1 MNVFLVPVRSPAARE
16 TRRPP
21 LALYCEPALEPI
33 EPEVVGDGVARPGLF
48 ARMGRSFRQALA
60 EGEAERRRREA
71 GHPDAAGG
79 SRMGRWVKRKLA
91 DSVAEHR
98 LLWALRSQTSAGLVH
113 PDTMTSDAARA
124 FAVSECRRDL
134 NKHAFWC
141 AVDGLLFIASG
152 VIAVIP
158 GPNLIAY
165 YLIFRCVSHYF
176 SLAGALRGVRP
187 SLWTPQPSS
196 HLTAVAQALPLPP
209 AERDA
214 RVDEAAA
221 ALGLERLT
229 AFVRR
234 MSAVRS

>member
-1 MNVFLVPVRSPAARE
+1 MTVFLVPVR
-16 TRRPP
+16 PP
-21 LALYCEPALEPI
+21 GAGASRLPTLALYCEPAPEPV
-33 EPEVVGDGVARPGLF
+33 EPEVVGEGATRPGLF

-71 GHPDAAGG
+71 GQPESAGG
-79 SRMGRWVKRKLA
+79 SRMGRWIKRRLA

-98 LLWALRSQTSAGLVH
+98 LLWALRSQSTARLIH
-113 PDTMTSDAARA
+113 PDTMSSGEAVA
-124 FAVSECRRDL
+124 FAVGECRRDR
-134 NKHAFWC
+134 NKHGFWC

-176 SLAGALRGVRP
+176 SLAGALRGARAA
-187 SLWTPQPSS
+187 LWTPEPSP
-196 HLTAVAQALPLPP
+196 HLTAVAQSLALPDVQ
-209 AERDA
+209 RDA
-214 RVDEAAA
+214 RVDAAA
-221 ALGLERLT
+221 DALGLERLT

-234 MSAVRS
+234 MSGVRP